1 MWNSRMNWKQRAAL
15 PWPGRCP
22 APFPVLPG
30 SRTWSR
36 RRSVSLSLRQGSCP
50 RCGVSASPGE
60 TRAMPSSPL
69 LCNETCSSFTGTA
82 HGTLR
87 LWFKRGE
94 TAAAQEKTKRPRRPS
109 RGAPDREGAGPATP
123 QRRSPVEPG
132 LAGAS
137 GGGALGLPP
146 STSAIRSRF
155 SARIRTPM
163 RLPRLGVPSPAPCS
177 PPGRRKP
184 SLATASAVYWG
195 SGWEVWKTVLPW
207 ALRVTCVFLFGI
219 LRNLPFASTGPAFH
233 SEEPWSV
240 SVFMH
245 SVLSNWKLVSF
256 SSGETS
262 LKYSLA
268 DFLLSVFSVLYFW
281 NVELYALSSAH
292 AVCVCS
298 VSCLSSY

>member
-184 SLATASAVYWG
+184 SLATASAVYWI
-195 SGWEVWKTVLPW
+195 EIVTLKPPDLP
-207 ALRVTCVFLFGI
+207 
-219 LRNLPFASTGPAFH
+219 
-233 SEEPWSV
+233 
-240 SVFMH
+240 
-245 SVLSNWKLVSF
+245 
-256 SSGETS
+256 
-262 LKYSLA
+262 
-268 DFLLSVFSVLYFW
+268 LLSPRG
-281 NVELYALSSAH
+281 
-292 AVCVCS
+292 
-298 VSCLSSY
+298 SCLPRLAQLGSPRRLGKPSTTPSRRHALPGG